1 MKCKMDRKRLMTE
14 MTRLRDIA
22 IEYSDYC
29 QCDGCIIHDVCDN
42 SYVLLGCAWLY
53 LAGVAT
59 GRLYRTGRIRKT
71 KNYRFAACNE
81 LFDQAAAFRKKYQI
95 DCNECPISK
104 ECTQLACHCYYSFL
118 LCVIFGVIDVNGERK
133 ETEQ

>member
-1 MKCKMDRKRLMTE
+1 MTE

-42 SYVLLGCAWLY
+42 SYGLLGCAWLY
-53 LAGVAT
+53 LACVAT

-71 KNYRFAACNE
+71 KNYRIAACNE
-81 LFDQAAAFRKKYQI
+81 LFDHAVAFRKKHG
-95 DCNECPISK
+95 DKCHDCPIVD
-104 ECTQLACHCYYSFL
+104 ECNRLDCPCYYSFL
-118 LCVIFGVIDVNGERK
+118 LCVIFGIIDVNGERK
-133 ETEQ
+133 EDEGK